1 MYKTLNNFLTNFLK
15 FLYCVDETGS
25 KGDVPKGICA
35 VCKAENVACPRTLN
49 PSDASQYGVKPE
61 DITPGARVCNTCRCK
76 VVRSQ
81 NRRVLYC
88 TLLFCPTLQNNIRR
102 PVKRLRPLPAKWN
115 VAQDIIA
122 AEFRKYLC
130 LFLYLNFMIICQIL
144 RMIYLV

>member
-1 MYKTLNNFLTNFLK
+1 MLHTSTNFLYLLTKLTK
-15 FLYCVDETGS
+15 FVDDAGS

-49 PSDASQYGVKPE
+49 PSDAAQYGVKPE

-81 NRRVLYC
+81 NRRVIYC
-88 TLLFCPTLQNNIRR
+88 PLPSCPTVQSNSRR

-115 VAQDIIA
+115 TAQDIIA
-122 AEFRKYLC
+122 SEFRK
-130 LFLYLNFMIICQIL
+130 
-144 RMIYLV
+144 

>member
-1 MYKTLNNFLTNFLK
+1 MV
-15 FLYCVDETGS
+15 VDETGS
-25 KGDVPKGICA
+25 KGDAPKGVCA

-88 TLLFCPTLQNNIRR
+88 TLLFCPTLQSNVRR

-122 AEFRKYLC
+122 TEFRNYSNLFFYKYLW
-130 LFLYLNFMIICQIL
+130 
-144 RMIYLV
+144 